1 MNKEKNIEWIKEKF
15 AKGKEEVIKFTKISK
30 LKIELVSEKKK
41 MDEKLK
47 NLGLKLYGLTKEGEV
62 EIESLDAEKDSIVKI
77 EQNIESILSQ
87 IESVKEKE
95 LHMED
100 ISDNESKDEIH
111 ERDSNVVA
119 SVVEEVPEIG
129 DAQIQENK
137 NKEES

>member
-30 LKIELVSEKKK
+30 LKIELASEKKK

-47 NLGLKLYGLTKEGEV
+47 SLGLKLYGLMKEGEV

-100 ISDNESKDEIH
+100 ISDNESEDEIH
-111 ERDSNVVA
+111 EGEANAVA
-119 SVVEEVPEIG
+119 PVVEEVSEIE

-137 NKEES
+137 DKEES

>member
-1 MNKEKNIEWIKEKF
+1 MNKEKNIEWIKEKL

-30 LKIELVSEKKK
+30 LKIELASEKKK

-47 NLGLKLYGLTKEGEV
+47 NLGLKLYALMKEGEV

-77 EQNIESILSQ
+77 EQNIETILTQ

-95 LHMED
+95 LQVED
-100 ISDNESKDEIH
+100 ISDNESQDEIH
-111 ERDSNVVA
+111 EGEGNSVA
-119 SVVEEVPEIG
+119 SVVEEVSEIE

-137 NKEES
+137 DKEEN